1 MFSSYITVPVYENFY
16 RWLGH
21 GEKIDPMVEAWA
33 AKDRQKAAELAPWD
47 LIEDMFIF
55 GSPEEMR
62 ERLEAYVEGGI
73 TVPGPDPD
81 HDPGPARRP
90 DRGAGTEVG
99 GESTPA

>member
-33 AKDRQKAAELAPWD
+33 AKDRQRAAELAPWD

-55 GSPEEMR
+55 GTAEQMR
-62 ERLEAYVEGGI
+62 ERLAAFVDGGI
-73 TVPGPDPD
+73 TVPVLTPITT
-81 HDPGPARRP
+81 P
-90 DRGAGTEVG
+90 DRLGDLIEGL
-99 GESTPA
+99 SPK